1 MKIELL
7 VFAITGFFIM
17 NIYHDGKYTNILK
30 SWEKYYKMTG
40 IAFAGLSAYLFFKK
54 YPSDT
59 HTLLSSASG
68 VIRHLPVDKSVGNL
82 FEPLLKLSKQVYP
95 EPVQDRGTTP
105 RPTKRC
111 VSETKKKYVAARQGW
126 ICGRCQIQLPAWFEI
141 DHTTRL
147 EHGGT
152 NHIDNLVAL
161 CRNCHGEKTAL
172 ENL

>member
-95 EPVQDRGTTP
+95 EPVQERGTTP

-111 VSETKKKYVAARQGW
+111 VSETKKNMLPHDKDGYVDVVKYNYR
-126 ICGRCQIQLPAWFEI
+126 
-141 DHTTRL
+141 
-147 EHGGT
+147 HG
-152 NHIDNLVAL
+152 L
-161 CRNCHGEKTAL
+161 R
-172 ENL
+172 